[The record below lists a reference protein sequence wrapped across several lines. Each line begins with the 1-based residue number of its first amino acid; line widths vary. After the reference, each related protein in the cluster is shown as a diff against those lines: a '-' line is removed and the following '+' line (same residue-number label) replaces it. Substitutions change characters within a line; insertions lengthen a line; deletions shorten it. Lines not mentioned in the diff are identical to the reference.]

1 MLEGVRLIGDALDQD
16 LPILQA
22 FITPHLL
29 DSTSR
34 GRELGNRLRL
44 LTVPLL
50 EVSERHLT
58 LLTDTESPA
67 GIVAVAPLPDP
78 EYDLPLLGPTGLGA
92 LLLDQVR
99 DPGNLGGIL
108 RTAAA
113 AGVPR
118 VITTEGSAD
127 PWGPKVVRSAAGAL
141 LRVRVWSARPRAE
154 VLTWLKVSPQI
165 VLADGQA
172 ERSLYEVDWRRPTV
186 LIMGNEAHGPSPWL
200 ADLPVTRVAIPMRSD
215 TESLNVA
222 AAAAILLYEARRAEL
237 IGHGKR

>member
-29 DSTSR
+29 DSTPR
-34 GRELGNRLRL
+34 GRELGNRLRV

-237 IGHGKR
+237 IGERND